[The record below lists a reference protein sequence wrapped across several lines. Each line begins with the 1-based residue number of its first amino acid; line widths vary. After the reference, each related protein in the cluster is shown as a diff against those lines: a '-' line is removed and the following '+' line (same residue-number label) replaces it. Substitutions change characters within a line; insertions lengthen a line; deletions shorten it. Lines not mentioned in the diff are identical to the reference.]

1 MKYLVSGICYSNRE
15 WTTAKMKLRISDW
28 LQDIQHKQQGRA
40 ELKALMHFEI
50 GPREVWHASEY
61 KNHG

>member
-1 MKYLVSGICYSNRE
+1 
-15 WTTAKMKLRISDW
+15 MKLRISDW

-61 KNHG
+61 KTMDKFCYLQRAWIAV